1 MPSLLYSFLMDD
13 PRRWY
18 LLYEKWKFENFSPPY
33 MNNCLPFS
41 PFIVCEKREEEA
53 EGGGGGSHALSLN
66 FHKQSA
72 GGTMVKSVPALSCI
86 MYPFDLF
93 QVDVLHMAT
102 QVPPHTI
109 YIISRSISPPR
120 DFRQSRETVSETTMN
135 NLELSGADGHM
146 ACLPAC
152 LPTNNTTH
160 IHIYIK
166 DIRREYKESS
176 RIELMYRANRVANKR
191 RQASRTLAS
200 KGTE

>member
-41 PFIVCEKREEEA
+41 PFIVCEKREEDA
-53 EGGGGGSHALSLN
+53 EGGGSHALSLN

-120 DFRQSRETVSETTMN
+120 DFRQSRETTMN

-152 LPTNNTTH
+152 LPT
-160 IHIYIK
+160 IPHIYIYIYILK
-166 DIRREYKESS
+166 IYEESIRSHL
-176 RIELMYRANRVANKR
+176 ELN
-191 RQASRTLAS
+191 
-200 KGTE
+200 